1 MKKIN
6 PATYDGGELFDFDL
20 QVFVVRCWELRR
32 QIILLAAIFSALIFA
47 LSFWMGRQYSS
58 EGFMRAPRK
67 FSEYNVQKA
76 AFWDR
81 DTLRRYLEE
90 NKKLDDSNGQHL
102 LDNLSERFVQAHLQA
117 VLPLSKDDLR
127 YVTDAKGVLDAIGIL
142 GFSITFKDR
151 SAENAQA
158 RVQLMGDY
166 IKDTMLSEDL
176 MDMIYTKAGEAKAKK
191 QQIDNLIIQKRLALA
206 QASSR
211 LEAARLI
218 AGKYPEASKMEARQL
233 LSTSGDNNA
242 SRYLSPMAQLVGIET
257 EIADLKSQ
265 LALLER
271 DAEQN
276 ALRSEFY
283 ERIDQGTGQA
293 KTGSA
298 LLAEF
303 VKTAQAVFAGKD
315 LKDDKTREIYNQL
328 MVIAEQMRNKHIAE
342 ARFVSGPTLPEYR
355 SGPSSFAL
363 ALLSLISGVLLASL
377 IVLLVDKVRTSSGVH
392 GNAALDEGVGSEE
405 DSLRPVRVA

>member
-1 MKKIN
+1 MKKIDS
-6 PATYDGGELFDFDL
+6 AAHEGGELFDLDL
-20 QVFVVRCWELRR
+20 QAFVVRCWKLRQ
-32 QIILLAAIFSALIFA
+32 QIMLLAVLFSASILAF
-47 LSFWMGRQYSS
+47 SFWMGRQYVS

-67 FSEYNVQKA
+67 FAEYNVQKA

-90 NKKLDDSNGQHL
+90 NKKLDDANGQYL
-102 LDNLSERFVQAHLQA
+102 LGNLSERFVQAHVQA

-151 SAENAQA
+151 LAENAQA

-176 MDMIYTKAGEAKAKK
+176 LDTIYTKAGEAKAKK
-191 QQIDNLIIQKRLALA
+191 QQIDNQIIQKKLALA

-233 LSTSGDNNA
+233 LSTSSDNTA
-242 SRYLSPMAQLVGIET
+242 SRYLSPIAQLVGIET
-257 EIADLKSQ
+257 EIADLRSQ
-265 LALLER
+265 LTLLER

-283 ERIDQGTGQA
+283 ERIDQGIRQA

-315 LKDDKTREIYNQL
+315 LKDDETREIYNQL
-328 MVIAEQMRNKHIAE
+328 MVIAEQMRNKHISE

-355 SGPSSFAL
+355 SGPSSLAL
-363 ALLSLISGVLLASL
+363 ALLSLIGGVLLASL

>member
-1 MKKIN
+1 MKNIN
-6 PATYDGGELFDFDL
+6 PAAYDGGELFDFDL
-20 QVFVVRCWELRR
+20 QAFVVRCWKLRR
-32 QIILLAAIFSALIFA
+32 QIILLAAIFFALIFA

-67 FSEYNVQKA
+67 FAEYNVQKA

-90 NKKLDDSNGQHL
+90 NKKLNDANGQYL
-102 LDNLSERFVQAHLQA
+102 LGNLSEGFVQAHLQA

-151 SAENAQA
+151 SPDNAQA

-166 IKDTMLSEDL
+166 IKDTMLGEDL
-176 MDMIYTKAGEAKAKK
+176 LDIIYTKAGEAKAKK

-233 LSTSGDNNA
+233 LSTGSDNSA

-265 LALLER
+265 LTLLER

-283 ERIDQGTGQA
+283 ERVDQGTRQA

-315 LKDDKTREIYNQL
+315 LKDDKTREIYNQF
-328 MVIAEQMRNKHIAE
+328 MVIAEQMRNKHISE

-355 SGPSSFAL
+355 SGPSSLAL
-363 ALLSLISGVLLASL
+363 ALLSLIGGVLLASL
-377 IVLLVDKVRTSSGVH
+377 IVLLVEKVRTSSGVQ

>member
-1 MKKIN
+1 MKNIN
-6 PATYDGGELFDFDL
+6 PAAYDGGELFDFDL
-20 QVFVVRCWELRR
+20 QAFVARCWKLRR

-67 FSEYNVQKA
+67 FAEYNVQKA

-90 NKKLDDSNGQHL
+90 NKKLDDANGQYL
-102 LDNLSERFVQAHLQA
+102 LGNLSEGFVQAHLQA

-127 YVTDAKGVLDAIGIL
+127 YVTDAKGVLDAVGIL

-151 SAENAQA
+151 VAENAQA

-176 MDMIYTKAGEAKAKK
+176 MDTIYTKAGEAKAKR

-233 LSTSGDNNA
+233 LSTGSDNSA

-265 LALLER
+265 LTLLER

-283 ERIDQGTGQA
+283 ERVDQGTRQA

-315 LKDDKTREIYNQL
+315 LKDDKTREIYNQF
-328 MVIAEQMRNKHIAE
+328 MVIAEQMRNKHISE

-355 SGPSSFAL
+355 SGPSSLAL
-363 ALLSLISGVLLASL
+363 ALLSLIGGVLLASL
-377 IVLLVDKVRTSSGVH
+377 IVLLVDKVRTSSGVQ
-392 GNAALDEGVGSEE
+392 G
-405 DSLRPVRVA
+405 

>member
-6 PATYDGGELFDFDL
+6 PAAYDGAELFDFDS
-20 QVFVVRCWELRR
+20 QVFVVRCWKLRR
-32 QIILLAAIFSALIFA
+32 QIILLAAIFSALILA
-47 LSFWMGRQYSS
+47 LSFWMGCEYVSQ
-58 EGFMRAPRK
+58 GFMRAPRK
-67 FSEYNVQKA
+67 FAEYNVQKA

-90 NKKLDDSNGQHL
+90 NKKLDDANGQYL
-102 LDNLSERFVQAHLQA
+102 LGNLSERFVQAHLQA

-166 IKDTMLSEDL
+166 IKDSMLREDL
-176 MDMIYTKAGEAKAKK
+176 MDTIYTKAGEAKAKK
-191 QQIDNLIIQKRLALA
+191 QQIDKQIIQKRLALA

-233 LSTSGDNNA
+233 LSTSSDNTA
-242 SRYLSPMAQLVGIET
+242 SRYLSPIAQLVGIET
-257 EIADLKSQ
+257 EIADLKSK
-265 LALLER
+265 LTLLER

-283 ERIDQGTGQA
+283 ERIDQGTRQA

-315 LKDDKTREIYNQL
+315 LKDDKTREIYNQF
-328 MVIAEQMRNKHIAE
+328 MVIAEQMRNKHISE

-355 SGPSSFAL
+355 SGPSSLAL
-363 ALLSLISGVLLASL
+363 AMLSLIGGVLFASL
-377 IVLLVDKVRTSSGVH
+377 IVLLADKVRTSRGVH